1 MSDEISPRTDPQIS
15 MYLKTSDAEGVS
27 GTEPTDFDEGSL
39 ETPLLEIEE
48 MNVEDKH
55 EGHESMLNT
64 TPLEV
69 GFASSLFARHTTS
82 HLSQVTVH
90 SAEANR
96 PTTALERMKRRI
108 EYILQGKVSWWPL
121 EAPSTECRLDQ
132 STISWKCVSA
142 LRCALLLH
150 HS

>member
-1 MSDEISPRTDPQIS
+1 MSDEISPRTNPQIS

-27 GTEPTDFDEGSL
+27 GTELTDFDEGSP

-69 GFASSLFARHTTS
+69 GFAQMSGLRRH
-82 HLSQVTVH
+82 VH
-90 SAEANR
+90 AIFQWE
-96 PTTALERMKRRI
+96 
-108 EYILQGKVSWWPL
+108 
-121 EAPSTECRLDQ
+121 PSTGVIC
-132 STISWKCVSA
+132 KFA
-142 LRCALLLH
+142 LRTSYHVSFIASHGSLY
-150 HS
+150 